1 MNRQKITKR
10 VYLIPSIEVCN
21 MRNESPLLANSP
33 IGGGHNDA
41 GDDEVLNARQSHFD
55 DEYDTWQVSNDQLDD

>member
-1 MNRQKITKR
+1 
-10 VYLIPSIEVCN
+10 

-55 DEYDTWQVSNDQLDD
+55 DEYDIWQVSNDQLDD